1 MLVGCSSR
9 MLLVGSLV
17 LIGVKLI
24 SGLEDASPVTTL
36 TYSLVEEQAVGSEL
50 GDLLEDTGLTA
61 SLNRSLRKQIYFT
74 ILPGK
79 YK

>member
-24 SGLEDASPVTTL
+24 SGLEDAL
-36 TYSLVEEQAVGSEL
+36 TYSLVEEQPVGSEL
-50 GDLLEDTGLTA
+50 GDLLADTGLTA

>member
-1 MLVGCSSR
+1 MRS
-9 MLLVGSLV
+9 LLVM

-24 SGLEDASPVTTL
+24 RSLENARPMTL
-36 TYSLVEEQAVGSEL
+36 TYSLVEEQPVGTEL
-50 GDLLEDTGLTA
+50 GDLAVDTGLTA
-61 SLNRSLRKQIYFT
+61 VINGSALRQIYFN